1 MKLYKFN
8 FLALLIIVLALTG
21 CVNFS
26 PTVLIAPENISI
38 EMVGKN
44 SENIDLIVSPVNGFK
59 GKVEFFLDDNNFT
72 LNNSTN
78 VVIDVI
84 SIKKIS
90 LKIEKKD
97 STLPGNYSLNLK
109 ARIGNSTKN
118 VNLNV
123 SIRDIEI
130 IPYATSINI
139 TRDSETEFLLGIKS
153 YNEFNGNIKL
163 YFEDENGL
171 PFSYVTVEPSYVKID
186 KESTSTF
193 LKLKVNPNI
202 PNRKYKLKLVAISEK
217 FEIIKKSD
225 FVINVLEGNE
235 PSFTIE
241 SDTEKLNIEQG
252 NSGKVQITIT
262 PENGFSGNVRF
273 ELETLEGEVAPEGI
287 SIAPAIINI
296 PNENPVKFTMVI
308 SVAST
313 MTTGTYNLRIKAT
326 NEDSTIVRYVFIII
340 EVIGIQHTDY
350 GFTIDLVDSNYFI
363 NNYYVIENASSV
375 NTFIKITPK
384 SDFNGI
390 IKFTIVNYD
399 NSTPTGFNIF
409 PEEINIDTSD
419 ITNPIMFTIFNNSAS
434 SGNYVVKIVAI
445 SKDLSDKDIIRE
457 LFINIIVP

>member
-202 PNRKYKLKLVAISEK
+202 PNRKYNLKLVAISEK

-262 PENGFSGNVRF
+262 P
-273 ELETLEGEVAPEGI
+273 
-287 SIAPAIINI
+287 
-296 PNENPVKFTMVI
+296 
-308 SVAST
+308 
-313 MTTGTYNLRIKAT
+313 
-326 NEDSTIVRYVFIII
+326 
-340 EVIGIQHTDY
+340 
-350 GFTIDLVDSNYFI
+350 
-363 NNYYVIENASSV
+363 
-375 NTFIKITPK
+375 
-384 SDFNGI
+384 
-390 IKFTIVNYD
+390 
-399 NSTPTGFNIF
+399 
-409 PEEINIDTSD
+409 
-419 ITNPIMFTIFNNSAS
+419 
-434 SGNYVVKIVAI
+434 
-445 SKDLSDKDIIRE
+445 
-457 LFINIIVP
+457 